1 MKFIV
6 KYLYFG
12 ESFPSRCVFGIRQKK
27 QPSHSRSG
35 RVSGVLCAK
44 IRDKINIDSK
54 AFGRLLAR
62 GKSAVFCQTERY
74 SGVFSTRTEK
84 NGFTGFS
91 GIVLKTGRENGG

>member
-12 ESFPSRCVFGIRQKK
+12 ESFPARCVFGIRQKK

-44 IRDKINIDSK
+44 IRDKIHIDSK
-54 AFGRLLAR
+54 AFGMLLER
-62 GKSAVFCQTERY
+62 SKSAVFWLTGQY

-84 NGFTGFS
+84 EGFTGFY
-91 GIVLKTGRENGG
+91 GIGRET

>member
-12 ESFPSRCVFGIRQKK
+12 ESFPARCVFGIRQKK

-44 IRDKINIDSK
+44 IRDKIHIDSE
-54 AFGRLLAR
+54 AFGMLLER
-62 GKSAVFCQTERY
+62 SKSAVFYQTERY
-74 SGVFSTRTEK
+74 LGVFSTRTEK
-84 NGFTGFS
+84 EGFTGFS
-91 GIVLKTGRENGG
+91 GIGRET